1 MASRKI
7 LIIDDEPS
15 IIDNLV
21 YALSQEG
28 MDAAIVPKGTAGLAL
43 LATQPFD
50 LVVLDI
56 GLPDVSGIDVCK
68 EIRRVSNIPII
79 FLTARS
85 NGIDRILGL
94 ELGADDYVTKPF
106 SPRKVTARVKTILRC
121 SDSPPAQDSVF
132 NVDETKKVIRF
143 KNTRLTLTRF
153 EYGILAKLLSNP
165 GQVFFRDSL
174 LDQLWSDNSGA
185 SDRAIN
191 AEDIALALIL
201 GTLMTF
207 AMVTALMVVTRNIEQ
222 LRVFVN

>member
-28 MDAAIVPKGTAGLAL
+28 IDATSANTGTAGLAL
-43 LATQPFD
+43 LAAQPFD

-56 GLPDVSGIDVCK
+56 GLPDVSGIDICK
-68 EIRRVSNIPII
+68 EIRRESNIPII

-85 NGIDRILGL
+85 DEIDRILGL

-106 SPRKVTARVKTILRC
+106 SPREVTARVKTILRRI
-121 SDSPPAQDSVF
+121 DSPPPQDSVF

-143 KNTRLTLTRF
+143 KNISLTLTRF
-153 EYGILAKLLSNP
+153 EYGILAKLLSHP
-165 GQVFFRDSL
+165 GQVFSRDSL
-174 LDQLWSDNSGA
+174 LDQLWADDSGA
-185 SDRAIN
+185 SDRVIDTHIKSLRAKLREID
-191 AEDIALALIL
+191 AEQNPIKTHRGFGYSIS
-201 GTLMTF
+201 
-207 AMVTALMVVTRNIEQ
+207 
-222 LRVFVN
+222 